1 MGDAIH
7 DFLLKPAESVSTSTT
22 ESGYF
27 ESKIQSWSPQKRV
40 RLARAVSKRVWVLS
54 WIIFITG
61 IVVPAVSVGS
71 SMAWIHR
78 FGADISLKAIFK
90 QKFELKSNQVAMDL
104 PKGLQGM
111 VHGPTSSFLTNVLI
125 ANSPQLLMSFLY
137 LFINNIITRQAAI
150 NELEHFLRAD
160 GKKPLRVSSPIGMQR
175 SSYFLALPF
184 KYSVPVLSISI
195 LLHWLI
201 SQSLFLVQASTFASG
216 VDGTR
221 MPGWDSSAR
230 GYTPLGGLLSL
241 AVAMIVLVSLIVNSL
256 ARSFKDIPHDFER
269 MGYNSSAITLLCS
282 RPQDDDDAHLFPV
295 NIVFHVRLQAI
306 GVIRPFPDI
315 LQVRIVVSGWS
326 SVA

>member
-1 MGDAIH
+1 
-7 DFLLKPAESVSTSTT
+7 
-22 ESGYF
+22 
-27 ESKIQSWSPQKRV
+27 
-40 RLARAVSKRVWVLS
+40 
-54 WIIFITG
+54 
-61 IVVPAVSVGS
+61 
-71 SMAWIHR
+71 
-78 FGADISLKAIFK
+78 
-90 QKFELKSNQVAMDL
+90 MDL

-295 NIVFHVRLQAI
+295 SLGMVHNYKITDHECKGRLVFSTDIQIVPISDLDESGQYCIPRTSA
-306 GVIRPFPDI
+306 
-315 LQVRIVVSGWS
+315 SGWRLYGHFQIFCKFAS
-326 SVA
+326 WYRAGHPLLSAEYSERPKNEHKKPGTESVWLIMINKSGVFLFDLTS